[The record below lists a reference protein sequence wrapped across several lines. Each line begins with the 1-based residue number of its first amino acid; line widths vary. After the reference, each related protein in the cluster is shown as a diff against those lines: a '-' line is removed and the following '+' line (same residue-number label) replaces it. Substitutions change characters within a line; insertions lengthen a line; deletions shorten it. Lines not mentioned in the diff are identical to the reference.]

1 MPRTPS
7 RFTSISRWV
16 AIAAA
21 LTSPAVTAAG
31 AQAAPATDAACTSVF
46 TAYVNPGF
54 DIHPSAGTGTTRGET
69 GALLCTGTVDGHRIT
84 GPGTMGFDET
94 YRDAACLSDASSGH
108 FSATLPTTSGPVH
121 LGGNLEAHRI
131 GLVELVEIT
140 FPRAHFSGLGP
151 IVPTHGDCVIR
162 RITEAL
168 VSITG
173 TLLPLG

>member
-1 MPRTPS
+1 MRHVSST
-7 RFTSISRWV
+7 RFRCCRATL
-16 AIAAA
+16 AAALLIAAA
-21 LTSPAVTAAG
+21 PATS

-46 TAYVNPGF
+46 TAYVTPGF
-54 DIHPSAGTGTTRGET
+54 DAHPSAGSGTTRGET

-108 FSATLPTTSGPVH
+108 FSATLPTTSGPMQ
-121 LGGNLEAHRI
+121 LGGDLEAHRV
-131 GLVELVEIT
+131 GFVEFVEIT

-151 IVPTHGDCVIR
+151 IVPTKGDCVIR

-173 TLLPLG
+173 TLRG